1 MYHGFFGVWTDLR
14 KVGVTDVQFPLDFF
28 KFWKLFKGNPLP
40 AHECFKNPHERPQSE
55 TVGPDLVPYFIIE
68 ESEAQTRYIKS
79 SSELVLK
86 RSIN

>member
-1 MYHGFFGVWTDLR
+1 MS
-14 KVGVTDVQFPLDFF
+14 
-28 KFWKLFKGNPLP
+28 
-40 AHECFKNPHERPQSE
+40 AFKNPHERPQSE
-55 TVGPDLVPYFIIE
+55 TIGPDLVPYFIIE